1 VNTGEGGAGDA
12 GDGVAR
18 RVAQELIDGRYAAIA
33 ARFDATMAAML
44 SADKLAAS
52 WEPAAGACGKIQRMG
67 PSRFETAG
75 GRPVVVVPLVFE
87 HASLDLRVAVNA
99 DGQVTGL
106 FVAPATSQEVW
117 RPPAYAAAGA
127 VEVAVTVGPLALP
140 GWLVS
145 PPGPGP
151 FPCAVLVHG
160 SGASDADETM
170 GPNKPFRDLALG
182 LAARGVATLRYDKRT
197 HAHPELFT
205 VDSRYSVQEETVDDA
220 VAAVRSAA
228 ASPGVDPQRVWVLG
242 HSWGGTLAPRIAAAA
257 APNVAGVVILAGA
270 TRPLQDLLVDQMRY
284 LHGPDAPT
292 VVATE
297 AFAQVVRDPGLA
309 AGQTVEVL
317 GAKLPGSYFLDLRA
331 YDPARTA
338 AGLQIPI
345 LVLHGERDY
354 QVRRADY
361 DGWQRA
367 LAGQPRA
374 QLALYPALNH
384 LFQEGAGRS
393 APSEYA
399 RPDQHVA
406 VEVIEDI
413 AAFIKA
419 QAAERGAAHSP
430 G

>member
-1 VNTGEGGAGDA
+1 MDTGGGGGPEAGDA
-12 GDGVAR
+12 IAR
-18 RVAQELIDGRYAAIA
+18 QVAQELIDRRYAAIA

-44 SADKLAAS
+44 PADKLKAS
-52 WEPAAGACGKIQRMG
+52 WEPAAGACGNLQRQG
-67 PSRFETAG
+67 PSRLEAAG
-75 GRPVVVVPLVFE
+75 GRQIVVVPLIFE

-106 FVAPATSQEVW
+106 FVAPAASQEVW
-117 RPPAYAAAGA
+117 RPPSYAAAGA
-127 VEVAVTVGPLALP
+127 TEVPVTVGRLALP
-140 GWLVS
+140 GRLVS

-160 SGASDADETM
+160 SGASDCDETM

-205 VDSRYSVQEETVDDA
+205 VDRRYSVQEETVDDA
-220 VAAVRSAA
+220 VAAVQLAA
-228 ASPGVDPQRVWVLG
+228 ASPGVDAKRVWVIG

-257 APNVAGVVILAGA
+257 APAVAGVVILAGA
-270 TRPLQDLLVDQMRY
+270 TRPLEDLLVEQMRY

-292 VVATE
+292 VAATE

-309 AGQTVEVL
+309 PGQTVEVL
-317 GAKLPGSYFLDLRA
+317 GAKLPGFYFLDLRA

-338 AGLQIPI
+338 AGLQVPI

-354 QVRRADY
+354 QVRLADY
-361 DGWQRA
+361 EGWQRA
-367 LAGQPRA
+367 LAGHPRA
-374 QLALYPALNH
+374 QLEKYPALNH
-384 LFQEGAGRS
+384 LFQEGAGPS
-393 APSEYA
+393 APSEYT

-406 VEVIEDI
+406 VEVIDDV
-413 AAFIKA
+413 AAFIQTA
-419 QAAERGAAHSP
+419 TPVQSP
-430 G
+430 A